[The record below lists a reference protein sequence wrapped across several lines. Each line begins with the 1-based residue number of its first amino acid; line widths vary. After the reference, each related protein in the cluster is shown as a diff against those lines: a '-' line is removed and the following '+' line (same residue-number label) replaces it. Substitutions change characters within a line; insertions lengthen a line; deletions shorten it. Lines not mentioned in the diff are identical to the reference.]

1 MNRVAVRRSHEP
13 MFPQTSLGLFLGE
26 KGGFHKPIN
35 LCTSSVVGA
44 GAKWNLIFAHKYL
57 SMFFGGGF
65 VHGLL
70 VLFSDL
76 YLLVGECQRRSH
88 SLAFLS

>member
-1 MNRVAVRRSHEP
+1 MSQCSPKA
-13 MFPQTSLGLFLGE
+13 SLGLFLGE

-35 LCTSSVVGA
+35 LCTSSVGGA
-44 GAKWNLIFAHKYL
+44 GAEWNLLFAHKYL

-70 VLFSDL
+70 LLLSDL
-76 YLLVGECQRRSH
+76 YWLEEC
-88 SLAFLS
+88 